1 MPARAEALR
10 QPFDGLRDWPAQ
22 QQPAASP
29 LRGGRTPLGSLDNIA
44 LTPTPTKPLP
54 PAAAVVPTPRGDSP
68 ARGSPTHRVLAQ
80 WKRQQ
85 TQALPLRSTSIGA
98 AEVTQSPSASACRAH
113 KDWTMSADER
123 VLRGITAGFTP
134 PADEAERVP
143 CLGIG
148 KASTKAH
155 DAQRAWL
162 SERSRRKAAAAEA
175 AAEAAATG
183 AQLPRSRRWPALH
196 PEDESDGESGSD
208 SGSDSDSEVDDEL
221 PSALGVSPHVRTP
234 CRARH
239 TGQVWLGLGLGLRLR
254 LRLRLRC
261 VGLVDFGLVNPHP
274 HPHPHPAQ
282 VADAF
287 EHGSPLPREAEP
299 KVGPTLTPS
308 PTSTLALNLP
318 LPLPLPLTPTPTRT
332 TTPVPL
338 PTPSP
343 HAYPYP
349 CPCR

>member
-1 MPARAEALR
+1 MPARAVALR

-29 LRGGRTPLGSLDNIA
+29 LRGGRTPLGSLDNIV

-54 PAAAVVPTPRGDSP
+54 PAAADLPTPRGESP

-80 WKRQQ
+80 WKREQ
-85 TQALPLRSTSIGA
+85 THALPLRSTSIGA
-98 AEVTQSPSASACRAH
+98 AEVTQSPSASACQAH

-134 PADEAERVP
+134 HADEAERVP

-175 AAEAAATG
+175 AASG

-196 PEDESDGESGSD
+196 PEDESDGESGS
-208 SGSDSDSEVDDEL
+208 GSDSELDDEL

-234 CRARH
+234 CRARL
-239 TGQVWLGLGLGLRLR
+239 TGQVWLGLGVLVR
-254 LRLRLRC
+254 
-261 VGLVDFGLVNPHP
+261 VG
-274 HPHPHPAQ
+274 
-282 VADAF
+282 
-287 EHGSPLPREAEP
+287 
-299 KVGPTLTPS
+299 VGVRAGVS
-308 PTSTLALNLP
+308 GVYRVRVS
-318 LPLPLPLTPTPTRT
+318 
-332 TTPVPL
+332 
-338 PTPSP
+338 
-343 HAYPYP
+343 
-349 CPCR
+349 

>member
-54 PAAAVVPTPRGDSP
+54 PAAADVPTPRADSP

-162 SERSRRKAAAAEA
+162 AERSRRKAA

-183 AQLPRSRRWPALH
+183 AQLPRSRRWPALD
-196 PEDESDGESGSD
+196 PEDESDGESDSD
-208 SGSDSDSEVDDEL
+208 SGSEVDEEL

-239 TGQVWLGLGLGLRLR
+239 AGQVWLGLGLRLGLQLRLR
-254 LRLRLRC
+254 
-261 VGLVDFGLVNPHP
+261 
-274 HPHPHPAQ
+274 
-282 VADAF
+282 
-287 EHGSPLPREAEP
+287 
-299 KVGPTLTPS
+299 
-308 PTSTLALNLP
+308 
-318 LPLPLPLTPTPTRT
+318 
-332 TTPVPL
+332 
-338 PTPSP
+338 
-343 HAYPYP
+343 
-349 CPCR
+349 

>member
-10 QPFDGLRDWPAQ
+10 QPFDGLRNWPAQ

-54 PAAAVVPTPRGDSP
+54 PAADVSTMPPAADVPTPRGDSP

-80 WKRQQ
+80 WNREQ
-85 TQALPLRSTSIGA
+85 THALPLRSTSIGA
-98 AEVTQSPSASACRAH
+98 AEVTQSPSASACQAH

-175 AAEAAATG
+175 AATG

-196 PEDESDGESGSD
+196 PEDESDGESGS
-208 SGSDSDSEVDDEL
+208 GSDSELDDEL

-234 CRARH
+234 CRARL
-239 TGQVWLGLGLGLRLR
+239 TG
-254 LRLRLRC
+254 
-261 VGLVDFGLVNPHP
+261 
-274 HPHPHPAQ
+274 Q

-299 KVGPTLTPS
+299 KAGRQWLDP
-308 PTSTLALNLP
+308 ALLGVAAA
-318 LPLPLPLTPTPTRT
+318 LLVAVVAMLRG
-332 TTPVPL
+332 
-338 PTPSP
+338 
-343 HAYPYP
+343 
-349 CPCR
+349 

>member
-1 MPARAEALR
+1 MPARVEALR

-54 PAAAVVPTPRGDSP
+54 PAAADVPTPRGDSP

-123 VLRGITAGFTP
+123 V
-134 PADEAERVP
+134 P

-162 SERSRRKAAAAEA
+162 TERSRRKAAAAEA
-175 AAEAAATG
+175 AVEAAATG

-196 PEDESDGESGSD
+196 PEDESDGESD
-208 SGSDSDSEVDDEL
+208 SDSDSEVDDEL

-239 TGQVWLGLGLGLRLR
+239 TGQVWLGLGLGLGLGLR
-254 LRLRLRC
+254 
-261 VGLVDFGLVNPHP
+261 
-274 HPHPHPAQ
+274 
-282 VADAF
+282 
-287 EHGSPLPREAEP
+287 
-299 KVGPTLTPS
+299 
-308 PTSTLALNLP
+308 
-318 LPLPLPLTPTPTRT
+318 
-332 TTPVPL
+332 
-338 PTPSP
+338 
-343 HAYPYP
+343 
-349 CPCR
+349 